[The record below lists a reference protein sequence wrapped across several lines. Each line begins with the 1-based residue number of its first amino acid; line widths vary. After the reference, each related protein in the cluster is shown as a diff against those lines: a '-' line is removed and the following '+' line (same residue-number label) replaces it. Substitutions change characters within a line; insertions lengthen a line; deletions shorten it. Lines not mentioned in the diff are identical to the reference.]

1 MEREEIL
8 KYFDRV
14 DNLFERLDDDDKD
27 TLNWLVFG
35 YNECARI
42 LNETEEEL
50 EECKKRINDAIKYN
64 EDLCKIYDCGMELSN
79 AQTNLVILKGN
90 GDKE

>member
-50 EECKKRINDAIKYN
+50 KECKKRINDAIKYN
-64 EDLCKIYDCGMELSN
+64 EDLCNLYDCGMELSN

>member
-14 DNLFERLDDDDKD
+14 DDLFERLDDNDKE
-27 TLNWLVFG
+27 TLHWLIFG

-50 EECKKRINDAIKYN
+50 EDYKKRINEAIKYN